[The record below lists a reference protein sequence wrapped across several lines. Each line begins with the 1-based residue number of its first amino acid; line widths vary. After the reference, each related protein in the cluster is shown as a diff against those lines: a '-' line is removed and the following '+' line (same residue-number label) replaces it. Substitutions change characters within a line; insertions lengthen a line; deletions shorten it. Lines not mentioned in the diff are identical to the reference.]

1 MHVVAAPDKFRG
13 TASALDVATAIERAV
28 AEHGGTTAVL
38 PMADGGEGTLEVL
51 GGSNQ
56 TSLVTGPL
64 GDLIEAPWQLTGTTA
79 IIEMAKA
86 SGLMTIG
93 GPEFNEVLDATSAG
107 TGELILSA
115 VEHGATRI
123 IVGLGGS
130 ASTDGGL
137 GAINAMGSPA
147 RYRGIEILVA
157 CDVNTRFVDSAKM
170 FSPQKGATRA
180 EVEMLERRLKRL
192 VQIYEEK
199 FGINVSSLNHG
210 GAAGGLAGGL
220 AALGA
225 RLVDGFDLVA
235 DELRLDEFIEK
246 TDLVITGEGR
256 IDQSSFDGKVVGGV
270 FAYASA
276 MRKPILAVAGQVE
289 IEVKD
294 KIQNISLTEEFGEL
308 LSQTETANCVQ
319 QSVARFLEGFN
330 SDNKIF

>member
-13 TASALDVATAIERAV
+13 TASALQVATAIEKAV
-28 AEHGGTTAVL
+28 AEHGGTTIVL

-51 GGSNQ
+51 GGPNQ

-64 GDLIEAPWQLTGTTA
+64 GSLVEASWRLSGTTA
-79 IIEMAKA
+79 VIEMAQA
-86 SGLMTIG
+86 SGLITIG

-115 VEHGATRI
+115 VEHGATRV

-137 GAINAMGSPA
+137 GAIEAMGSPA

-157 CDVNTRFVDSAKM
+157 CDVRTRFVDSAKTY
-170 FSPQKGATRA
+170 SSQKGATKA

-192 VQIYEEK
+192 VQI
-199 FGINVSSLNHG
+199 G
-210 GAAGGLAGGL
+210 G
-220 AALGA
+220 

-235 DELRLDEFIEK
+235 DELKLDEFIEK

-256 IDQSSFDGKVVGGV
+256 IDQTSFEGKVVGGV
-270 FAYASA
+270 SAYASA
-276 MRKPILAVAGQVE
+276 MGKPILAIAGQIE
-289 IEVKD
+289 IKAKD
-294 KIQNISLTEEFGEL
+294 RIQSISLTEEFGEH
-308 LSQTETANCVQ
+308 LSMTETTKCVQ
-319 QSVARFLEGFN
+319 QAVTKFLEDFN
-330 SDNKIF
+330 PR

>member
-13 TASALDVATAIERAV
+13 TASALQVATAVEKAV
-28 AEHGGTTAVL
+28 AEHGGTTIVL

-51 GGSNQ
+51 GGPNQ

-64 GDLIEAPWQLTGTTA
+64 GSLVEASWRLSGTTA
-79 IIEMAKA
+79 VIEMAQA
-86 SGLMTIG
+86 SGLITIG

-115 VEHGATRI
+115 VEHGATRV

-137 GAINAMGSPA
+137 GAIEAMGSPA

-157 CDVNTRFVDSAKM
+157 CDVRTRFVDSAKT
-170 FSPQKGATRA
+170 FSSQKGATKA

-192 VQIYEEK
+192 VQIYEER
-199 FGINVSSLNHG
+199 FGVDVSSINHG

-220 AALGA
+220 AALGG

-235 DELRLDEFIEK
+235 DELKLDEFIEK

-256 IDQSSFDGKVVGGV
+256 IDQTSFEGKVVGGV
-270 FAYASA
+270 SAYASA
-276 MRKPILAVAGQVE
+276 MGKPILAIAGQIE
-289 IEVKD
+289 IKAKD
-294 KIQNISLTEEFGEL
+294 RIQSISLTEEFGEH
-308 LSQTETANCVQ
+308 LSKTETTKCVQ
-319 QSVARFLEGFN
+319 QAVTKFLEDFN
-330 SDNKIF
+330 PR

>member
-1 MHVVAAPDKFRG
+1 LHVVAAPDKFRG
-13 TASALDVATAIERAV
+13 TASALQVATAIEKAV
-28 AEHGGTTAVL
+28 AEHGGTTIVL

-51 GGSNQ
+51 GGPNQ

-64 GDLIEAPWQLTGTTA
+64 GSLVEASWRLSGTTA
-79 IIEMAKA
+79 VIEMAQA
-86 SGLMTIG
+86 SGLITIG

-115 VEHGATRI
+115 VEHGATRV

-137 GAINAMGSPA
+137 GAIEAMGSPA

-157 CDVNTRFVDSAKM
+157 CDVRTRFVDSAKT
-170 FSPQKGATRA
+170 FSSQKGATKA

-192 VQIYEEK
+192 VQIYEER
-199 FGINVSSLNHG
+199 FGVDVSSINHG

-220 AALGA
+220 AALGG

-235 DELRLDEFIEK
+235 DELKLDEFIEK

-256 IDQSSFDGKVVGGV
+256 IDQTSFEGKVVGGV
-270 FAYASA
+270 SAYASA
-276 MRKPILAVAGQVE
+276 MGKPILAIAGQIE
-289 IEVKD
+289 IKAKD
-294 KIQNISLTEEFGEL
+294 RIQSISLTEEFGEH
-308 LSQTETANCVQ
+308 LSMTETTKCVQ
-319 QSVARFLEGFN
+319 QAVTKFLEDFN
-330 SDNKIF
+330 PR

>member
-13 TASALDVATAIERAV
+13 TASALDVAIAVENAV

-38 PMADGGEGTLEVL
+38 PMADGGEGTLEAL
-51 GGSNQ
+51 GGPNQ

-64 GDLIEAPWQLTGTTA
+64 GSLVEAPWRLSGTTA
-79 IIEMAKA
+79 IIEMAQA
-86 SGLMTIG
+86 SGLITIG
-93 GPEFNEVLDATSAG
+93 GSEFNEVLDATSTG

-115 VEHGATRI
+115 VEHGATRV

-137 GAINAMGSPA
+137 GAIEAMGSPA

-157 CDVNTRFVDSAKM
+157 CDVSTRFVDSAKT

-199 FGINVSSLNHG
+199 FGVDISLLNYG

-235 DELRLDEFIEK
+235 DELKLDEFIEEA
-246 TDLVITGEGR
+246 DLVVTGEGR
-256 IDQSSFDGKVVGGV
+256 IDHTSFEGKVVGGV
-270 FAYASA
+270 SAYASA
-276 MRKPILAVAGQVE
+276 LRKPILAVAGQVE
-289 IEVKD
+289 IEVKSR
-294 KIQNISLTEEFGEL
+294 IQNISLTEEFGEH
-308 LSQTETANCVQ
+308 LSRTETIKCVQ
-319 QSVARFLEGFN
+319 RSVAKFLEDF
-330 SDNKIF
+330 KAL

>member
-13 TASALDVATAIERAV
+13 TASALQVATAIEKAV
-28 AEHGGTTAVL
+28 AEHGGTTIVL

-51 GGSNQ
+51 GGRNH
-56 TSLVTGPL
+56 TSLINGPL
-64 GDLIEAPWQLTGTTA
+64 GSLVEASWRLSGTTA
-79 IIEMAKA
+79 VIEMAQA
-86 SGLMTIG
+86 SGLITIG

-115 VEHGATRI
+115 VEHGATRV

-137 GAINAMGSPA
+137 GAIEAMGSPA

-157 CDVNTRFVDSAKM
+157 CDVRTRFVDSAKT
-170 FSPQKGATRA
+170 FSSQKGATKA

-192 VQIYEEK
+192 VQIYEER
-199 FGINVSSLNHG
+199 FGVDVSSINHG

-220 AALGA
+220 AALGG

-235 DELRLDEFIEK
+235 DELKLDEFIEK

-256 IDQSSFDGKVVGGV
+256 IDQTSFEGKVVGGV
-270 FAYASA
+270 SAYASA
-276 MRKPILAVAGQVE
+276 MGKPILAIAGQIE
-289 IEVKD
+289 IKAKD
-294 KIQNISLTEEFGEL
+294 RIQSISLTEEFGEH
-308 LSQTETANCVQ
+308 LSMTETTKCVQ
-319 QSVARFLEGFN
+319 QAVTKFLEDFN
-330 SDNKIF
+330 PR

>member
-13 TASALDVATAIERAV
+13 TASALQVATAIEKAV
-28 AEHGGTTAVL
+28 AEHGGTTIVL

-51 GGSNQ
+51 GGPNQ

-64 GDLIEAPWQLTGTTA
+64 GSLVEASWRLSGTTA
-79 IIEMAKA
+79 VIEMAQA
-86 SGLMTIG
+86 SGLITIG

-115 VEHGATRI
+115 VEHGATRV

-137 GAINAMGSPA
+137 GAIEAMGSPA

-157 CDVNTRFVDSAKM
+157 CDVRTRFVDSAKT
-170 FSPQKGATRA
+170 FSSQKGATKA

-192 VQIYEEK
+192 VQIYEER
-199 FGINVSSLNHG
+199 FGVDVSSINHG

-220 AALGA
+220 AALGG

-235 DELRLDEFIEK
+235 DELKLDEFIEK

-256 IDQSSFDGKVVGGV
+256 IDQTSFEGKVVGGV
-270 FAYASA
+270 SAYASA
-276 MRKPILAVAGQVE
+276 MGKPILAIAGQIE
-289 IEVKD
+289 IKAKD
-294 KIQNISLTEEFGEL
+294 RIQSISLTEEFGEH
-308 LSQTETANCVQ
+308 LSMTETTKCVQ
-319 QSVARFLEGFN
+319 QAVTKFLEDFN
-330 SDNKIF
+330 PR

>member
-1 MHVVAAPDKFRG
+1 LHVVAAPDKFRG
-13 TASALDVATAIERAV
+13 TASALEVATAVERAV
-28 AEHGGTTAVL
+28 AEYGGTTAVL
-38 PMADGGEGTLEVL
+38 PMADGGEGTLEAL
-51 GGSNQ
+51 GGPNQ

-64 GDLIEAPWQLTGTTA
+64 GGLIEAPWQLTGTTA

-86 SGLMTIG
+86 SGLITIG
-93 GPEFNEVLDATSAG
+93 GPEFNEVLNATSAG

-137 GAINAMGSPA
+137 GAIEAMGSPA

-157 CDVNTRFVDSAKM
+157 CDVNTRFVDSAKI
-170 FSPQKGATRA
+170 FSPQKGATKA

-199 FGINVSSLNHG
+199 FGIDVSSLNHG

-276 MRKPILAVAGQVE
+276 MRKPILAIAGQVE
-289 IEVKD
+289 IEVKGR
-294 KIQNISLTEEFGEL
+294 IQNISLTEEFGEH
-308 LSQTETANCVQ
+308 LSQTETANCVE
-319 QSVARFLEGFN
+319 QSVVRFLEDFN

>member
-1 MHVVAAPDKFRG
+1 LHVVAAPDKFRG
-13 TASALDVATAIERAV
+13 TASALQVATAIEKAV
-28 AEHGGTTAVL
+28 AEHGGTTIVL

-51 GGSNQ
+51 GGPNQ

-64 GDLIEAPWQLTGTTA
+64 GSLVEASWRLSGTTA
-79 IIEMAKA
+79 VIEMAQA
-86 SGLMTIG
+86 SGLITIG

-115 VEHGATRI
+115 VEHGATRV

-137 GAINAMGSPA
+137 GAIEAMGSPA

-157 CDVNTRFVDSAKM
+157 CDVRTRFVDSAKT
-170 FSPQKGATRA
+170 FSSQKGATKA

-192 VQIYEEK
+192 VQIYEER
-199 FGINVSSLNHG
+199 FGVDVSSINHG

-220 AALGA
+220 AALGG

-235 DELRLDEFIEK
+235 DELKLDEFIEK

-256 IDQSSFDGKVVGGV
+256 IDQTSFEGKVVGGV
-270 FAYASA
+270 SAYASA
-276 MRKPILAVAGQVE
+276 MGKPILAIAGQIE
-289 IEVKD
+289 IKAKD
-294 KIQNISLTEEFGEL
+294 RIQSISLTEEFGEH
-308 LSQTETANCVQ
+308 LSKTETTKCVQ
-319 QSVARFLEGFN
+319 QAVTKFLEDFN
-330 SDNKIF
+330 PR

>member
-1 MHVVAAPDKFRG
+1 MQ
-13 TASALDVATAIERAV
+13 VATAIEKAV
-28 AEHGGTTAVL
+28 AEHGGTTIVL

-51 GGSNQ
+51 GGPNQ

-64 GDLIEAPWQLTGTTA
+64 GSLVEASWRLSGTTA
-79 IIEMAKA
+79 VIEMAQA
-86 SGLMTIG
+86 SGLITIG

-115 VEHGATRI
+115 VEHGATRV

-137 GAINAMGSPA
+137 GAIEAMGSPA

-157 CDVNTRFVDSAKM
+157 CDVRTRFVDSAKT
-170 FSPQKGATRA
+170 FSSQKGATKA

-192 VQIYEEK
+192 VQIYEER
-199 FGINVSSLNHG
+199 FGVDVSSINHG

-220 AALGA
+220 AALGG

-235 DELRLDEFIEK
+235 DELKLDEFIEK

-256 IDQSSFDGKVVGGV
+256 IDQTSFEGKVVGGV
-270 FAYASA
+270 SAYASA
-276 MRKPILAVAGQVE
+276 MGKPILAIAGQIE
-289 IEVKD
+289 IKAKD
-294 KIQNISLTEEFGEL
+294 RIQSISLTEEFGEH
-308 LSQTETANCVQ
+308 LSMTETTKCVQ
-319 QSVARFLEGFN
+319 QAVTKFLEDFN
-330 SDNKIF
+330 PR

>member
-13 TASALDVATAIERAV
+13 TASALQVATAIEKAV
-28 AEHGGTTAVL
+28 AEHGGTTIVL

-51 GGSNQ
+51 GGPNQ

-64 GDLIEAPWQLTGTTA
+64 GSLVEASWRLSGTTA
-79 IIEMAKA
+79 VIEMAQA
-86 SGLMTIG
+86 SGLITIG

-115 VEHGATRI
+115 VEHGATRV

-137 GAINAMGSPA
+137 GAIEAMGSPA

-157 CDVNTRFVDSAKM
+157 CDVRTRFVDSAKM
-170 FSPQKGATRA
+170 FSLQKGATKA

-192 VQIYEEK
+192 VQIYEER
-199 FGINVSSLNHG
+199 FGVDVSSINHG

-220 AALGA
+220 AALGG

-235 DELRLDEFIEK
+235 DELKLDEFIEK

-256 IDQSSFDGKVVGGV
+256 IDQTSFEGKVVGGV
-270 FAYASA
+270 SAYASA
-276 MRKPILAVAGQVE
+276 MGKPILAIAGQIE
-289 IEVKD
+289 IKAKD
-294 KIQNISLTEEFGEL
+294 RIQSISLTEEFGEH
-308 LSQTETANCVQ
+308 LSMTETTKCVQ
-319 QSVARFLEGFN
+319 QAVTKFLEDFN
-330 SDNKIF
+330 PR

>member
-13 TASALDVATAIERAV
+13 TASALQVATAVEKAV
-28 AEHGGTTAVL
+28 AEHGGTTIVL

-51 GGSNQ
+51 GGPNQ

-64 GDLIEAPWQLTGTTA
+64 GSLVEASWRLSGTTA
-79 IIEMAKA
+79 VIEMAQA
-86 SGLMTIG
+86 SGLITIG

-115 VEHGATRI
+115 VEHGATRV

-137 GAINAMGSPA
+137 GAIEAMGSPA

-157 CDVNTRFVDSAKM
+157 CDVRTRFVDSAKT
-170 FSPQKGATRA
+170 FSSQKGATKA

-192 VQIYEEK
+192 VQIYEER
-199 FGINVSSLNHG
+199 FGVDVSSINHG

-220 AALGA
+220 AALGG

-235 DELRLDEFIEK
+235 DELKLDEFIEK

-256 IDQSSFDGKVVGGV
+256 IDQTSFEGKVVGGV
-270 FAYASA
+270 SAYASA
-276 MRKPILAVAGQVE
+276 MGKPILAIAGQIE
-289 IEVKD
+289 IKAKD
-294 KIQNISLTEEFGEL
+294 RIQSISLTEEFGEH
-308 LSQTETANCVQ
+308 LSMTETTKCVQ
-319 QSVARFLEGFN
+319 QAVTKFLEDFN
-330 SDNKIF
+330 PR

>member
-13 TASALDVATAIERAV
+13 TASALQVATAIEKAV
-28 AEHGGTTAVL
+28 AEHGGTTIVL

-51 GGSNQ
+51 GGPNQ

-64 GDLIEAPWQLTGTTA
+64 GSLVEASWRLSGTTA
-79 IIEMAKA
+79 VIEMAQA
-86 SGLMTIG
+86 SGLITIG

-115 VEHGATRI
+115 VEHGATRV

-137 GAINAMGSPA
+137 GAIEAMGSPA

-157 CDVNTRFVDSAKM
+157 CDVRTRFVDSAKT
-170 FSPQKGATRA
+170 FSSQKGATKA

-192 VQIYEEK
+192 VQIYEER
-199 FGINVSSLNHG
+199 FGVDVSSINHG

-220 AALGA
+220 AALGG

-235 DELRLDEFIEK
+235 DELKLDEFIEK

-256 IDQSSFDGKVVGGV
+256 IDQTSFEGKVVGGV
-270 FAYASA
+270 SAYASA
-276 MRKPILAVAGQVE
+276 MGKPILAIAGQIE
-289 IEVKD
+289 IKTKD
-294 KIQNISLTEEFGEL
+294 RIQSISLTEEFGEH
-308 LSQTETANCVQ
+308 LSKTETTKCVQ
-319 QSVARFLEGFN
+319 QAVTKFLEDFN
-330 SDNKIF
+330 PR